1 MDMKGKLL
9 LKVIKGMVWIEL
21 LSLMVSGYA
30 EDLKE
35 EKGIPPERGVVLSVN
50 RKWASRHWAGDI
62 RAKSISLDMEKDFP
76 RFTVSETGLRSVWTY
91 YFDLPVDFK
100 LYSIVVL
107 KYRVKNT
114 HITSDNYVIW
124 MDDGTGPDYG
134 GLVVFKS
141 KELIPD
147 GGIHEL
153 RKDLREF
160 NPKGAIRGIALG
172 VMCGDKTPAVFDL
185 VGISFEAPADAK
197 SKEDLKEDTFLNVLV
212 VDSEG
217 RPLNGAKVIID
228 AERKNFAR
236 SAMTDNSGICKIKP
250 LVNDASKHM
259 LRIEMEDRVSIEHSD
274 LKQIDDKPI
283 QITMRRGI
291 HYGGIIQ
298 DEKGNPIEG
307 VTVSFHIA
315 REGKEGTRMQ
325 SQFDILTDIGGRW
338 RSPLLPDELSDIW
351 IKLYHPDYASDPI
364 FGMTQKPPME
374 KLRDGTGVMVLKRGF
389 SVTGI
394 VTAEQGQLISG
405 AIVKQGSD
413 RHGSHYPTTQTDK
426 DGYFRFDNSPLGEM
440 VLTVQKDG
448 YAPEIKVIQVTKNLG
463 QLEVVLHPGKTI
475 RGQVVTT
482 DGKPLIDIMIEAD
495 TWRGYRTIDW
505 GSKTDA
511 EGRFHWDS
519 APPEEVT
526 FDLISREYMSV
537 RNYPMKPSNE
547 EYVIVV
553 KEPTIVKLHV
563 VDDITS
569 NPVTE
574 FEVMEGIKWGDDQ
587 PIYWSKQDTKV
598 HKNSEGYYEYGFT
611 EPREGHALRVI
622 ADGYSPGD
630 TPIIKDGEQ
639 TETFEIRLKK
649 GEDFQGIVTTTEGK
663 VLSGA
668 EVGWFQ
674 GNQSVRINGIRLDR
688 HDKITYTNTD
698 MTGRFILPLQA
709 DPGLL
714 VVLHEE
720 GWKKLMIDKPGNLGQ
735 IPVEPWAII
744 RGKAW
749 IGTEPATNQQIM
761 FQVQEHYYVRYNPNV
776 YWATSTL
783 AGNEGEFVL
792 SHVPAGDV
800 HVGIYVMKGNRG
812 FMTSRVSV
820 TTRQGETYEIQI
832 GGTGRAV
839 IGRMVL
845 PEEFRGKE
853 TGLIIYGSL
862 GTLRPRPEPPSEIAG
877 DAERVKEWNKAFS
890 ESPEGQA
897 WLEEAKRAIHLSIYI
912 EPDGSFRVD
921 DVPPGTYELKIYAN
935 EKMEGRM
942 GAPGKQI
949 AQGTGEI
956 TVLPGAMPTDGSIDV
971 GDIILI
977 KNQ

>member
-1 MDMKGKLL
+1 MKRKLL
-9 LKVIKGMVWIEL
+9 LKVIKGVVWIEF
-21 LSLMVSGYA
+21 LSLMVSGYT
-30 EDLKE
+30 EDIKE
-35 EKGIPPERGVVLSVN
+35 EKGIPPERGVVLYVN
-50 RKWASRHWAGDI
+50 RKWASRHWAGDM
-62 RAKSISLDMEKDFP
+62 RAKSISLYMEKDFP
-76 RFTVSETGLRSVWTY
+76 RFTVGETGLRSVWTY
-91 YFDLPVDFK
+91 YLDLPVDFK
-100 LYSIVVL
+100 LYPIAVL
-107 KYRVKNT
+107 KYRAKNI

-124 MDDGTGPDYG
+124 LDDGTGPDYG

-141 KELIPD
+141 KELMPD
-147 GGIHEL
+147 GSIHEL

-197 SKEDLKEDTFLNVLV
+197 PKEDLKEDTFLNVLV

-259 LRIEMEDRVSIEHSD
+259 LRIEMEDMVSIEHSD

-389 SVTGI
+389 SMTGI
-394 VTAEQGQLISG
+394 VTDEQGQLIPG
-405 AIVKQGSD
+405 AIVKQGQD

-440 VLTVQKDG
+440 VITVQKDG
-448 YAPEIKVIQVTKNLG
+448 YAPEIKVVQVTKNIG
-463 QLEVVLHPGKTI
+463 QLEFVLHPGKTI

-482 DGKPLIDIMIEAD
+482 DGKPLPDIMIEAD

-511 EGRFHWDS
+511 EGRFQWNS
-519 APPEEVT
+519 APSEEVT
-526 FDLISREYMSV
+526 FDLISREYTSV
-537 RNYPMKPSNE
+537 RRYPMKPSDE
-547 EYVIVV
+547 KYVIVV
-553 KEPTIVKLHV
+553 KKPTIVKLHV

-569 NPVTE
+569 KPVTE
-574 FEVMEGIKWGDDQ
+574 FEVMEGIKWGDDR
-587 PIYWSKQDTKV
+587 PIYWSKQDIKV
-598 HKNSEGYYEYGFT
+598 HKNPEGYYEYGFT

-649 GEDFQGIVTTTEGK
+649 GGNFQGIVISQDGRI
-663 VLSGA
+663 LSGA

-674 GNQSVRINGIRLDR
+674 GNQYAMVNDTKLEQRSE
-688 HDKITYTNTD
+688 ITCTKTD
-698 MTGRFILPLQA
+698 PTGRFILPPQGET
-709 DPGLL
+709 GLL
-714 VVLHEE
+714 VILHEE
-720 GWKKLMIDKPGNLGQ
+720 GWKKIMVDKPGDVGN
-735 IPVEPWAII
+735 ISVEPWSVVQ
-744 RGKAW
+744 GKAW
-749 IGTEPATNQQIM
+749 IGIKPVVNQQIK
-761 FQVQEHYYVRYNPNV
+761 FFVQDTYSDNMPGVHWN
-776 YWATSTL
+776 TSTL
-783 AGNEGEFVL
+783 TGEDGSFVL
-792 SHVPAGDV
+792 SHVPDGDI
-800 HVGIYVMKGNRG
+800 HVGVYVRKGNSG
-812 FMTSRVSV
+812 FISNRVYV
-820 TTRQGETYEIQI
+820 KAKPGEAHEIQI

-839 IGRMVL
+839 IGSVISRDDFKDKSFSDM
-845 PEEFRGKE
+845 F
-853 TGLIIYGSL
+853 IQGSL
-862 GTLRPRPEPPSEIAG
+862 RTRRPRLEPPVEIAG
-877 DAERVKEWNKAFS
+877 DKKRVNEWRMAFIK
-890 ESPEGQA
+890 SPEGQA
-897 WLEEAKRAIHLSIYI
+897 WVEEERKAVYFTVYI

-921 DVPPGTYELKIYAN
+921 DVPPSTYELRIYAN
-935 EKMEGRM
+935 EKIEGRM
-942 GAPGKQI
+942 GAQGKQI
-949 AQGTGEI
+949 AQGTGEV
-956 TVLPGAMPTDGSIDV
+956 TVPPGAMPTDGSIDV
-971 GDIILI
+971 GNIVLI
-977 KNQ
+977 KNP